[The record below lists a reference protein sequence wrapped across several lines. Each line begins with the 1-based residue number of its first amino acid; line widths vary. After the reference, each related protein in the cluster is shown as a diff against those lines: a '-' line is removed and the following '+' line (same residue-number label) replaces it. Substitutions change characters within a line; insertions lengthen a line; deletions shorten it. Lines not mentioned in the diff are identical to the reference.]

1 MPHDLSK
8 ATMAATGGGYD
19 LTKAAQM
26 PTGAGAGAAMLR
38 GARQAPVTSQDPPLA
53 GHSSPK
59 ARYSPK
65 SKKGRAKV
73 SAAFHE
79 VEEDEPGVVATTRRK
94 KGAKA
99 ARKQKVA
106 IALSKARRAG
116 VRIPKKG

>member
-1 MPHDLSK
+1 
-8 ATMAATGGGYD
+8 MAATGGGYD

-26 PTGAGAGAAMLR
+26 AAGAGVGAAMLR
-38 GARQAPVTSQDPPLA
+38 GARQAPVTSHDHPLA
-53 GHSSPK
+53 MHSK
-59 ARYSPK
+59 PK
-65 SKKGRAKV
+65 STYSSRSAKGKAKV

-79 VEEDEPGVVATTRRK
+79 VEDDEPAVVATTRRK